1 LYHFNTMAENHFND
15 RLRQLVLF
23 GSIILVA
30 VLLLSQLRS
39 FMPGILG
46 GITLFILTR
55 SLFYR
60 WVFEKKWEKGLA
72 ALFVIFICLLLILGP
87 LYFTIYL
94 VTPTI
99 HSIVDQQAAVVD
111 SIEQLIKNIQHQTG
125 ISLLTTNSTKVITE
139 KMSGW
144 ALQVIN
150 STASI
155 LANLLLMFFLLYYLL
170 IHGKEIEQ
178 LLRRVIPL
186 KPDNIQLLAHET
198 KSMVKANALGIP
210 LICLIQG
217 IFAML
222 GYWMVGIHDGLLWGV
237 VTGVFAF
244 FPLVGTMIIW
254 VPLVGMV
261 WASGQNWNA
270 LFLGLY
276 SLLITGNV
284 DYLARLTLMKKMGN
298 IHPLVTVLGVIVG
311 LHLFGFMGLIFG
323 PLLVTYFIVLVKI
336 YIIEFA
342 PHDKAEEPIQE

>member
-1 LYHFNTMAENHFND
+1 MAVNHFND
-15 RLRQLVLF
+15 RLRQLVFF
-23 GSIILVA
+23 GSIVLVA

-39 FMPGILG
+39 FIPGILG

-60 WVFEKKWEKGLA
+60 WVFEKKWKKNLTA
-72 ALFVIFICLLLILGP
+72 IFIIFICLLLVLGP

-111 SIEQLIKNIQHQTG
+111 SIQQLIKNIQHQTG
-125 ISLLTTNSTKVITE
+125 VSLLTSNNTKVITE

-170 IHGKEIEQ
+170 IHGKEMEQ
-178 LLRRVIPL
+178 LLRRMIPL
-186 KPDNIQLLAHET
+186 KPDNIQLLAYET

-217 IFAML
+217 IFAAL
-222 GYWMVGIHDGLLWGV
+222 GYWIFGIHDWLLWGL

-244 FPLVGTMIIW
+244 FPLIGTMIIW

-261 WASGQNWNA
+261 WASGQSWNA

-284 DYLARLTLMKKMGN
+284 DYLARLTLMKRMGN
-298 IHPLVTVLGVIVG
+298 IHPLVTVFGVIVG

-323 PLLVTYFIVLVKI
+323 PLLVTYFIVLLKI
-336 YIIEFA
+336 YVIEFA
-342 PHDKAEEPIQE
+342 SHDRPEDPAHE

>member
-1 LYHFNTMAENHFND
+1 MVNHFND

-23 GSIILVA
+23 GSILAMAILLIA
-30 VLLLSQLRS
+30 QLSL
-39 FMPGILG
+39 FIPGILG
-46 GITLFILTR
+46 GITLFVLTR

-60 WVFEKKWEKGLA
+60 WVFEKKIKKGLA
-72 ALFVIFICLLLILGP
+72 AIMIIFFCLLLVIGP

-99 HSIVDQQAAVVD
+99 HSLIDQQAKWVTF
-111 SIEQLIKNIQHQTG
+111 IQERIKDIQYQTG
-125 ISLLTTNSTKVITE
+125 LSLLTVNSTKAITE
-139 KMSGW
+139 KIAEW
-144 ALQVIN
+144 ALLVIN

-155 LANLLLMFFLLYYLL
+155 LANVLLMFFLFYYLL
-170 IHGKEIEQ
+170 VHGKQ
-178 LLRRVIPL
+178 LEDFLMRMIPL
-186 KPDNIQLLAHET
+186 KPDNIRLLAHET
-198 KSMVKANALGIP
+198 RSMVKANALGIP

-217 IFAML
+217 LFAAL
-222 GYWMVGIHDGLLWGV
+222 GYWMFGLHDWLLWGV

-254 VPLVGMV
+254 VPLAGMV

-298 IHPLVTVLGVIVG
+298 IHPLVTVFGVIVG

-323 PLLVTYFIVLVKI
+323 PLLVTYFIVLIKI

-342 PHDKAEEPIQE
+342 PEGSSQMPGQS